1 MISSSLGRS
10 ANTWLID
17 YQPIIEQSLADLAA
31 WVEEGVAPAA
41 TAYTYHDG
49 KVTLP
54 ATAGDRGGIQPVVT
68 VTANGVA
75 CARAG
80 VGETVNLEVHA
91 EVPEGAGTIIAV
103 QWDFDGSGAFAKAHD
118 EVDGST
124 REVKLSTTHSYDA
137 PGTYFVTALVHS
149 HRDGDVAA
157 TARRIP
163 NLDQVRVVVS

>member
-1 MISSSLGRS
+1 LGRS

-31 WVEEGVAPAA
+31 WVEEGVAPAS
-41 TAYTYHDG
+41 TAYTYRDG

-54 ATAGDRGGIQPVVT
+54 ATAGDRGGIQPVVA

-75 CARAG
+75 CAQVG

-103 QWDFDGSGAFAKAHD
+103 QWDFDGSGTFGKAHD

-137 PGTYFVTALVHS
+137 PGTYFATALVHS